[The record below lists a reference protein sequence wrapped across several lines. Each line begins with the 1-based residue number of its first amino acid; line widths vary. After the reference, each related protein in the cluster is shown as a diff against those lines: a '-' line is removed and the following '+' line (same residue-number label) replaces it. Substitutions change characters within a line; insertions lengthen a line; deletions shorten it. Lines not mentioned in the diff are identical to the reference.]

1 MIAAKRTCGWVSE
14 DKAMSTAVLGSNV
27 VLLVMSRISGFAM
40 MGLIRLST
48 ALLMRMVFLKPTVH
62 ILLELVKTIERIK
75 MPKRRGKLG

>member
-1 MIAAKRTCGWVSE
+1 LIAAKRTCGWVSE